1 MKGPTLLS
9 SATASPA
16 ARRVIAAHD
25 AGATVLLLEKG
36 LNNTKDRNSR
46 ANAQIVF
53 RPNDFDKART
63 YFEALDGAYRRPG

>member
-46 ANAQIVF
+46 ANAQILF
-53 RPNDFDKART
+53 WPNDIEKTET
-63 YFEALDGAYRRPG
+63 YFEALTGAYSRPG